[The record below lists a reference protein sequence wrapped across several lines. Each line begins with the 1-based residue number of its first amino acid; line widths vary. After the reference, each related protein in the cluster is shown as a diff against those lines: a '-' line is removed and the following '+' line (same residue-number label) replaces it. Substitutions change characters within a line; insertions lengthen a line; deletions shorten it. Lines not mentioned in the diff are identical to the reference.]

1 MRYQQLGTVVI
12 AALTLAGCGT
22 AATNSSTSNPS
33 TSPAS
38 AAPASPASQAG
49 PGGLPVTQTVR
60 EGQPFTVTYQFS
72 TGGSATWKISLDS
85 ARCGTGAIFDPGIM
99 AAYAASIGDT
109 LAVPQPHAGM
119 QFCLVKFS
127 GVNESTSQQNWQAS
141 LEATLNVGMNA
152 YTDTAEQDPT
162 DHVTGT
168 GWDAQ
173 NAYQDYAQPQGEDS
187 DFGINPGVS
196 AVSWAVFEVP
206 QAAKVT
212 SVSAQASA
220 YTTGPQ
226 VVITLP

>member
-1 MRYQQLGTVVI
+1 M
-12 AALTLAGCGT
+12 
-22 AATNSSTSNPS
+22 
-33 TSPAS
+33 
-38 AAPASPASQAG
+38 
-49 PGGLPVTQTVR
+49 R

-72 TGGSATWKISLDS
+72 TGGSATWKITLDS

-99 AAYAASIGDT
+99 AANAASIGDT
-109 LAVPQPHAGM
+109 LAVPQPHAGV
-119 QFCLVKFS
+119 QFCLVKFAD
-127 GVNESTSQQNWQAS
+127 VNESTSQQNWQAS
-141 LEATLNVGMNA
+141 LEATVNVGQDA
-152 YTDTAEQDPT
+152 YADNGDQDPALHST
-162 DHVTGT
+162 STGS
-168 GWDAQ
+168 DAQ